1 MTGCPISGIDL
12 ASVCHSPA
20 LWIGAA
26 AVAVNV
32 PLGFLRSRTRT
43 YSPAWFVW
51 VHLSVP
57 AIAYLRIRSR
67 VSLWLIPAF
76 IVCAVAGQLLGGTAG
91 ARGGKPAAPLPPPR
105 R

>member
-1 MTGCPISGIDL
+1 MTGCQVAGMDL
-12 ASVCHSPA
+12 ARVCRSPA

-26 AVAVNV
+26 ALAVNV
-32 PLGFLRSRTRT
+32 PLGLLRSRARP

-76 IVCAVAGQLLGGTAG
+76 IACAVAGQLLGGAAG
-91 ARGGKPAAPLPPPR
+91 ARGRRSAADPPPP
-105 R
+105 